1 MWEQYQRLDGAF
13 LPAYLRVMF
22 LERLQARVACRSTK
36 RLRADVAR
44 EAAQALNIFNE
55 PGTDKPIDLNPL
67 HWSGVNGGKR

>member
-1 MWEQYQRLDGAF
+1 MRAAERLASRIKVWEQYQRIDGAF

-44 EAAQALNIFNE
+44 EAAQAVA
-55 PGTDKPIDLNPL
+55 DDLQ
-67 HWSGVNGGKR
+67 VAE